1 MPPTPLSFAKR
12 VFYLIVL
19 SRRRIE
25 PSRCG
30 RTDRPPHSYK
40 IRIAKFHNAPTKF
53 LGVESR
59 RGRHD
64 RFYCG
69 DSESESELVPVL
81 SRIGFRQIVSRW
93 LSLTT
98 QPRSTA
104 SSGSQIQGRNESYHQ
119 EYNHEQYGHTSPL
132 LGVRRIRSRKRSAW
146 WRCGG

>member
-64 RFYCG
+64 RFAGIPTNPITRSTITNNIVIHLRSYVLDAFALANVPRG
-69 DSESESELVPVL
+69 GAAGAKTTDKRIVTRPRRLTPAWQHDATGIPVL
-81 SRIGFRQIVSRW
+81 SPG
-93 LSLTT
+93 L
-98 QPRSTA
+98 
-104 SSGSQIQGRNESYHQ
+104 
-119 EYNHEQYGHTSPL
+119 
-132 LGVRRIRSRKRSAW
+132 
-146 WRCGG
+146 